1 MSTSEG
7 EEKRTHIPIVVM
19 TLPWLPIVPRVVFF
33 IGGPVTGGVKMCCTI
48 EP

>member
-7 EEKRTHIPIVVM
+7 KEKMTYIPIVVM
-19 TLPWLPIVPRVVFF
+19 TLPIVLSVVFF
-33 IGGPVTGGVKMCCTI
+33 IGRPVTGRVKMCCTI